1 MIERDMIDRS
11 ATLFNRFS
19 DSLFSISARAFD
31 CKISPWSC
39 ELYFASRARGKSVD
53 PEGGDPNW
61 EALYDANVWTSAY
74 TPSHGI
80 VSTEFNV
87 EGFIF
92 GYLSTLR
99 TIMEGKQGI
108 VGFDLLSLGSWEL
121 MSMFEKK
128 AGEIFGIANE
138 TLVIYCRLSGTYPDE
153 AKRLALWE
161 RYLEYLEIAK
171 EEWVLGF

>member
-1 MIERDMIDRS
+1 MIEREMIDRS

-53 PEGGDPNW
+53 PKGGDPNW

-74 TPSHGI
+74 APSHSI
-80 VSTEFNV
+80 VFDAK
-87 EGFIF
+87 GFIF

-99 TIMEGKQGI
+99 AIMEGKQGI
-108 VGFDLLSLGSWEL
+108 IGFDLLSLGSWEL
-121 MSMFEKK
+121 MSMFEKE
-128 AGEIFGIANE
+128 AGEIFRITSE
-138 TLVIYCRLSGTYPDE
+138 TLVIYCRLSGAYPDE

-161 RYLEYLEIAK
+161 RYLEYLGITEK
-171 EEWVLGF
+171 DWVLGF

>member
-1 MIERDMIDRS
+1 MIEREMIDRS

-53 PEGGDPNW
+53 PKEGDPGW
-61 EALYDANVWTSAY
+61 ESLYDANVWTSAHA
-74 TPSHGI
+74 PSPSI
-80 VSTEFNV
+80 VSAEFDAG
-87 EGFIF
+87 GFIF

-99 TIMEGKQGI
+99 AIMEGKQGI
-108 VGFDLLSLGSWEL
+108 IGFDLLSLDSWEL
-121 MSMFEKK
+121 MSMFEKE
-128 AGEIFGIANE
+128 AGEIFRIANE

-161 RYLEYLEIAK
+161 RYLEYLGITE

>member
-1 MIERDMIDRS
+1 MIEREMIDRS

-31 CKISPWSC
+31 CKISPLSC
-39 ELYFASRARGKSVD
+39 ELYFASRVRGKSVD
-53 PEGGDPNW
+53 PKGSDPSC

-74 TPSHGI
+74 APIHGS
-80 VSTEFNV
+80 VSTEFDAG
-87 EGFIF
+87 GFIF

-108 VGFDLLSLGSWEL
+108 IGFDLLSLGSWEL
-121 MSMFEKK
+121 MSMFEKE
-128 AGEIFGIANE
+128 AGEIFRIANE

-161 RYLEYLEIAK
+161 RYLEYLGITE